1 MALRQI
7 CHAHLIRKFV
17 AFSQRDGP
25 AGSIGRELLDLS
37 ALMFEYWHG
46 FKAGKISRAQSR
58 RV

>member
-17 AFSQRDGP
+17 AFSQRDRP